1 MDKQSKIVL
10 ISGPTA
16 SGKSNFAVKIAKK
29 IQGEIINA
37 DSMQV
42 YKILK
47 ILTARPNKIE
57 QKDIKHHL
65 YGVVDLNK
73 KFSTGQWLELT
84 IKKIKNIKKKK
95 KIPIL
100 VGGTGLYF
108 QSLINGLVK
117 IPEIPLKFR
126 NKVRLMSKR
135 EGQKKFYKKLLKLD
149 PKVKDRFDPNDMQ
162 RSIRAYEIKSYTD
175 ISMYDWLARTE
186 SEFKNSDFL
195 KLYIETKRE
204 KLIERINLRTLN
216 MINGGAINEV
226 KKFLKLKI
234 RKDQSVNKVI
244 GIAELT
250 QYLNHEVTLEE
261 AKELISIKTRQ
272 YAKRQATWAR
282 TRMTSWKKIK
292 LTRIDDFLTK
302 LNKSLLKLDQRA
314 QLQLDC
320 PNG

>member
-73 KFSTGQWLELT
+73 KFSTGQWLELA

-108 QSLINGLVK
+108 QSLIDGLVK

-149 PKVKDRFDPNDMQ
+149 PKVKDKFDPNDTQ

-292 LTRIDDFLTK
+292 PTRIDDCIKK
-302 LNKSLLKLDQRA
+302 LNKSLLKLDQ
-314 QLQLDC
+314 LT
-320 PNG
+320 

>member
-10 ISGPTA
+10 VSGPTA

-73 KFSTGQWLELT
+73 KFSTGQWLELV
-84 IKKIKNIKKKK
+84 IKKIRNIKKKK

-149 PKVKDRFDPNDMQ
+149 PKVKEKFDPNDTQ

-175 ISMYDWLARTE
+175 ISMYDWLARTK
-186 SEFKNSDFL
+186 SEFRNNDFL

-250 QYLNHEVTLEE
+250 QYINHEVTLDE

-282 TRMTSWKKIK
+282 TRMKSWKKIK
-292 LTRIDDFLTK
+292 PTRINDFIKK
-302 LNKSLLKLDQRA
+302 LK
-314 QLQLDC
+314 
-320 PNG
+320 

>member
-1 MDKQSKIVL
+1 MDKQSKIIL

-16 SGKSNFAVKIAKK
+16 SGKSKFAVKIAKK

-42 YKILK
+42 YKKLK

-57 QKDIKHHL
+57 QKNIKHHL
-65 YGVVDLNK
+65 YGTVDLNK
-73 KFSTGQWLELT
+73 KFSTGQWLKLA
-84 IKKIKNIKKKK
+84 IKKIKNIQKKK

-117 IPEIPLKFR
+117 IPEIPLNFR

-135 EGQKKFYKKLLKLD
+135 EGQKKFYKKLLKID
-149 PKVKDRFDPNDMQ
+149 PKIKDKFDPNDTQ

-175 ISMYDWLARTE
+175 ISMYDWLAKTE
-186 SEFKNSDFL
+186 SEFKDSDFL

-204 KLIERINLRTLN
+204 KLIDKINLRTSN
-216 MINGGAINEV
+216 MINDGAINEV

-250 QYLNHEVTLEE
+250 QYLNKKTTLDQ
-261 AKELISIKTRQ
+261 AKELILIKTRQ

-292 LTRIDDFLTK
+292 PTKIDDLVKK
-302 LNKSLLKLDQRA
+302 LNKSILKLDQ
-314 QLQLDC
+314 
-320 PNG
+320 

>member
-1 MDKQSKIVL
+1 MDKQSKIIL

-16 SGKSNFAVKIAKK
+16 SGKTNLAVKIAKK

-42 YKILK
+42 YKNLK
-47 ILTARPNKIE
+47 ILTARPTKIE

-65 YGVVDLNK
+65 YGVVDSNK
-73 KFSTGQWLELT
+73 KFSTGQWLELV
-84 IKKIKNIKKKK
+84 IKKIKDIKKKK

-149 PKVKDRFDPNDMQ
+149 PKVKDRFDPNDTQ

-175 ISMYDWLARTE
+175 ISMYDWLVRTE
-186 SEFKNSDFL
+186 SQFKNSDFL

-204 KLIERINLRTLN
+204 KLIKRINLRTLN
-216 MINGGAINEV
+216 MINGGVINEV

-234 RKDQSVNKVI
+234 RKDQSINKVI

-292 LTRIDDFLTK
+292 PTKIDDFIKK
-302 LNKSLLKLDQRA
+302 LNKSLLKLDQ
-314 QLQLDC
+314 
-320 PNG
+320 

>member
-42 YKILK
+42 YKNLK
-47 ILTARPNKIE
+47 ILTARPKKKE
-57 QKDIKHHL
+57 QKNIKHHL
-65 YGVVDLNK
+65 YGVVDLNE
-73 KFSTGQWLELT
+73 KFSTGQWLELA

-149 PKVKDRFDPNDMQ
+149 PKVKDKFDPNDTQ

-175 ISMYDWLARTE
+175 ISMYDWLAKTQ

-216 MINGGAINEV
+216 MINGRAINEV

-282 TRMTSWKKIK
+282 TRMTSWNKIK
-292 LTRIDDFLTK
+292 PTRIHDFIKK
-302 LNKSLLKLDQRA
+302 LKKSLLKLDQ
-314 QLQLDC
+314 
-320 PNG
+320 

>member
-1 MDKQSKIVL
+1 MDKQSKIIL

-42 YKILK
+42 YKNLK
-47 ILTARPNKIE
+47 VLTARPNKIE

-65 YGVVDLNK
+65 YGIVDLNE
-73 KFSTGQWLELT
+73 KFSTGQWLELV
-84 IKKIKNIKKKK
+84 IKKIKNIHKKK

-117 IPEIPLKFR
+117 IPEIPIKFR

-135 EGQKKFYKKLLKLD
+135 EGKKKFYKKLLKLD
-149 PKVKDRFDPNDMQ
+149 PKVKDKFDPNDTQ
-162 RSIRAYEIKSYTD
+162 RSIRAYEIKSYTN
-175 ISMYDWLARTE
+175 ISMYDWLSKTK
-186 SEFKNSDFL
+186 SEFKDSDFL
-195 KLYIETKRE
+195 KLQIETKRE
-204 KLIERINLRTLN
+204 KLIERINLRTLG
-216 MINGGAINEV
+216 MINGGAIKEV

-250 QYLNHEVTLEE
+250 QYLNSEITLEE
-261 AKELISIKTRQ
+261 AKELILIKTRQ

-282 TRMTSWKKIK
+282 TRMVSWVKIDPNKVDGFIKKLK
-292 LTRIDDFLTK
+292 
-302 LNKSLLKLDQRA
+302 KSSLKLDQ
-314 QLQLDC
+314 LT
-320 PNG
+320 

>member
-1 MDKQSKIVL
+1 MDKQSKIIL

-16 SGKSNFAVKIAKK
+16 SGKTNFAVTIAKK

-42 YKILK
+42 YKNLK

-73 KFSTGQWLELT
+73 KFSTGQWLDLA

-149 PKVKDRFDPNDMQ
+149 PKVKDRFDPNDTQ

-292 LTRIDDFLTK
+292 PTRIDDFIKK
-302 LNKSLLKLDQRA
+302 LK
-314 QLQLDC
+314 
-320 PNG
+320 

>member
-1 MDKQSKIVL
+1 MDKQSKIIL

-42 YKILK
+42 YKNLK

-65 YGVVDLNK
+65 YGVVDLNE
-73 KFSTGQWLELT
+73 KFSTGQWLELA

-149 PKVKDRFDPNDMQ
+149 PKVKDKFDPNDTQ

-175 ISMYDWLARTE
+175 ISMYDWLDRTE
-186 SEFKNSDFL
+186 SEFKKSDFL

-292 LTRIDDFLTK
+292 PTRIDDFIKK
-302 LNKSLLKLDQRA
+302 LK
-314 QLQLDC
+314 
-320 PNG
+320 